1 MIGKTIVNRYV
12 IRKHLGGGS
21 FGDVYEAEDRQTNQI
36 VALKF
41 ETNEANPQLPNE
53 YKMYK
58 QLEGMDGIPR
68 VYGLYDYGKSRILAM
83 DQMGPS
89 LESLFRRCEKKFSM
103 KTILMMTD
111 QVLRI
116 IEWVH
121 SCGIIHRDIK
131 PQNFL
136 VGRGA
141 LRNKVFLIDFGVS
154 TTYIDPR
161 TGEHAMFTDNNGL
174 VGTAYYVS
182 VNTHL
187 GEQQSRR
194 DDLESIMYMLIR
206 FFKGKLPWQDIKIKS
221 VEERN
226 EKITQKKI
234 QTALDELG
242 QHLDAL
248 LFGELLARAG
258 VVDGPLIDAYAH
270 GDADAAVP
278 RVGLELDVGHG
289 AQRHAAT
296 HHRHPHGKPADRTVK
311 NERILQIVGKEIAA
325 AQQADAKDKK
335 QQAGNDEAADG
346 HRGACLTHA
355 SFLAAS
361 GPEAAEAPDAPRVRK
376 RRACSSVW
384 GSLTSSEG
392 LPAAVTRR
400 VWASRK
406 MLLLATV
413 KMLASSCETMTKV
426 VPSVSRSSRMR
437 SSSSRELTGSS
448 PAEGSSRKR
457 ISGSRASAR
466 ARPARLRMP
475 PLISEG

>member
-1 MIGKTIVNRYV
+1 MSKENMIGKTIVNRYV

-121 SCGIIHRDIK
+121 NCGIIHRDIK

-234 QTALDELG
+234 QTALDELCQG
-242 QHLDAL
+242 MPQEFLTVLSEIRKLRFDST
-248 LFGELLARAG
+248 
-258 VVDGPLIDAYAH
+258 PKYAH
-270 GDADAAVP
+270 FRRLFSTLFVKQGYTYDGLFDWDEEAAIHRPLPGVYLSHSAA
-278 RVGLELDVGHG
+278 RF
-289 AQRHAAT
+289 QRA
-296 HHRHPHGKPADRTVK
+296 
-311 NERILQIVGKEIAA
+311 NERQIRPI
-325 AQQADAKDKK
+325 KDKIV
-335 QQAGNDEAADG
+335 
-346 HRGACLTHA
+346 L
-355 SFLAAS
+355 
-361 GPEAAEAPDAPRVRK
+361 PEPRQIFFCAWRN
-376 RRACSSVW
+376 A
-384 GSLTSSEG
+384 
-392 LPAAVTRR
+392 
-400 VWASRK
+400 
-406 MLLLATV
+406 
-413 KMLASSCETMTKV
+413 
-426 VPSVSRSSRMR
+426 
-437 SSSSRELTGSS
+437 
-448 PAEGSSRKR
+448 
-457 ISGSRASAR
+457 
-466 ARPARLRMP
+466 
-475 PLISEG
+475 